1 MTPERSSRRVLLL
14 VAQWGISLGALAYA
28 LSGVDMGTLWQ
39 ALRGYAPSAMLAVL
53 GVTALDYI
61 CMGFRL
67 RGLLP
72 CGASYTHSVQAV
84 ILCTGYNNIL
94 PAKAG
99 DVVKVV
105 YLTKKSR
112 HPLLTIGSVILWER
126 LLDVLAL
133 LCISLLA
140 YTLADAGQRLVLP
153 LLCCAGGAGL
163 FYICRRWSLFFHAA
177 YARFFPGR
185 VGPLLQRLHSN
196 VIDNVSAGW
205 ALRGFAWSLL
215 IWGCYF
221 ASFVIALCSVAG
233 FSLTFPQMLTVFAVT
248 CLGMAVPSSPGGL
261 GVFEGAMVLS
271 LSWFGVDHSAA
282 LGIAL
287 FIHAVHFIPL
297 AVIAVALNSRRGF
310 WDGTRGPAYQT
321 ET

>member
-1 MTPERSSRRVLLL
+1 MLLLGQFNYSRRGILALTHKRLFTIGSLERLLRYAGFRIQGKHVAAAPILALGLNRLSRALLTVNVGLAKLLQGCSPIRCYWKCSTLQVWSMCYTKALNDSMTPERFPTRFTAGCAMGHQSGGVGLRPVGCGHGHA
-14 VAQWGISLGALAYA
+14 VAGLAGLCSFRHAGGAGDGRAGLHLHGIS
-28 LSGVDMGTLWQ
+28 
-39 ALRGYAPSAMLAVL
+39 
-53 GVTALDYI
+53 
-61 CMGFRL
+61 L

-105 YLTKKSR
+105 YLTKKTR

-153 LLCCAGGAGL
+153 AAVLRGRGRTVLYLSALVA
-163 FYICRRWSLFFHAA
+163 FFMRPMPA
-177 YARFFPGR
+177 FP
-185 VGPLLQRLHSN
+185 VVLGPCSSDC
-196 VIDNVSAGW
+196 IAMSSIISAGW

-215 IWGCYF
+215 IWG
-221 ASFVIALCSVAG
+221 
-233 FSLTFPQMLTVFAVT
+233 
-248 CLGMAVPSSPGGL
+248 
-261 GVFEGAMVLS
+261 
-271 LSWFGVDHSAA
+271 
-282 LGIAL
+282 
-287 FIHAVHFIPL
+287 
-297 AVIAVALNSRRGF
+297 
-310 WDGTRGPAYQT
+310 
-321 ET
+321 

>member
-72 CGASYTHSVQAV
+72 CGASYTHSMQAV

-105 YLTKKSR
+105 YLTKKTC

-153 LLCCAGGAGL
+153 LLCCAGGGRPVLYLSALVAFFSCGL
-163 FYICRRWSLFFHAA
+163 CPLFS
-177 YARFFPGR
+177 G
-185 VGPLLQRLHSN
+185 SC
-196 VIDNVSAGW
+196 W
-205 ALRGFAWSLL
+205 APAP
-215 IWGCYF
+215 
-221 ASFVIALCSVAG
+221 AIA
-233 FSLTFPQMLTVFAVT
+233 
-248 CLGMAVPSSPGGL
+248 
-261 GVFEGAMVLS
+261 
-271 LSWFGVDHSAA
+271 
-282 LGIAL
+282 
-287 FIHAVHFIPL
+287 
-297 AVIAVALNSRRGF
+297 
-310 WDGTRGPAYQT
+310 
-321 ET
+321 